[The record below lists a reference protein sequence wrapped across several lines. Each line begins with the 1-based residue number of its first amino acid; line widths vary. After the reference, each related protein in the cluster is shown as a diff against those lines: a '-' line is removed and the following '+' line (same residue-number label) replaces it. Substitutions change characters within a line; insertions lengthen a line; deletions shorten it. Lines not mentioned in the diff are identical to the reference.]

1 MYTQTAVVMLGY
13 RTAYDGHAAS
23 LWILD
28 SDHHGRAQPAGPDT
42 VVQDGGA
49 WRQCG
54 ESGVRRTRFLRDERI
69 LVASLLASL
78 PSSHKISIV
87 LPPEGRIARI
97 CWADWAHGPYLSVL
111 KEPNYTLLSRSRPHH
126 ASGNFASCAT
136 RCEAVWPTPP
146 SLRRIRTSLWHLVYA
161 ALPVPRLTP
170 QLDPRPDGRPRRVY
184 PETTD
189 TRQSLPR
196 SQIYPGA
203 TAEPVS
209 EEAMSPAVAKDRMD
223 GLDAEGQVGRSGR
236 EGAETNG

>member
-87 LPPEGRIARI
+87 FHLKDVSRGSAGRIGRTARI
-97 CWADWAHGPYLSVL
+97 S
-111 KEPNYTLLSRSRPHH
+111 
-126 ASGNFASCAT
+126 AS
-136 RCEAVWPTPP
+136 
-146 SLRRIRTSLWHLVYA
+146 
-161 ALPVPRLTP
+161 
-170 QLDPRPDGRPRRVY
+170 
-184 PETTD
+184 
-189 TRQSLPR
+189 
-196 SQIYPGA
+196 
-203 TAEPVS
+203 
-209 EEAMSPAVAKDRMD
+209 
-223 GLDAEGQVGRSGR
+223 
-236 EGAETNG
+236 